1 MRQIIYLVVG
11 ICLVIQGLQ
20 PRIASRTVDQWGR
33 CLSRSPGSDE
43 GLLALPSADVA
54 VPYLKLFGQKSI
66 PSMIEVL
73 QDPNAAHGWPGAIE
87 VLSHH
92 GKDAKAA
99 IPVLI
104 DCLSRVPTE
113 EQIATV
119 VKESYGRFG
128 MQATDEQIAWFV
140 SWVHASLDRQQP
152 GDPAPVPERIPRQLP
167 NVRPQ
172 GDPGLLE
179 YLGKMVEQVADAHV
193 EQRIFN
199 LVGAFQASRRLSAR
213 ALGNIGSGDPTVV
226 SALLDAVKTD
236 GNIHALVA
244 LGELDAADA
253 EVKQTL
259 LDVLDG
265 KDEAWVTAVQQAGS
279 ELKLDPTAVAIQAL
293 GRVAGDDQGIM
304 ERLVVCAR
312 QGSLEAALAIA
323 ACGQQAERFSD
334 ELKALAKEGS
344 AHAAVALALH
354 GTHDTWLANRLYE
367 LLNNGGY
374 SEEILLLE
382 AIGQLAPSDPKFVEL
397 LEKRVDDYEGNL
409 FSESGPTVANAALFA
424 LERSTND
431 PKYVQLLK
439 RRISPPAINIWLRTG
454 VSQHEQAIRY
464 LGLAGHPASDAL
476 PRLTVIGRN
485 PYIGVL
491 CGISVMRTSEEAVRQ
506 IRSGEAR

>member
-1 MRQIIYLVVG
+1 MIYLVVG
-11 ICLVIQGLQ
+11 ICLVFQGLQ
-20 PRIASRTVDQWGR
+20 PRIAGRTVDQWAR
-33 CLSRSPGSDE
+33 CLSSPPSADDE
-43 GLLALPSADVA
+43 SFALPSPDVA
-54 VPYLKLFGQKSI
+54 VPYLKLFGQESI

-73 QDPNAAHGWPGAIE
+73 QDPNAAHGWPAAIE

-92 GKDAKAA
+92 GKCAKAA

-119 VKESYGRFG
+119 VKESYGRYG

-140 SWVHASLDRQQP
+140 SWVLASFDRQQP
-152 GDPAPVPERIPRQLP
+152 GDPASEGERMPRQLS
-167 NVRPQ
+167 NVHPQ
-172 GDPGLLE
+172 GDPGLLD
-179 YLGKMVEQVADAHV
+179 YFAQMVAQVADAHV

-199 LVGAFQASRRLSAR
+199 LVEAFQTSRRLSAR
-213 ALGNIGSGDPTVV
+213 ALGNIGSGDSTVV
-226 SALLDAVKTD
+226 TAPLDAVKTD
-236 GNIHALVA
+236 GNIHALIA
-244 LGELDAADA
+244 LGEVGAADA

-259 LDVLDG
+259 LDVLDS
-265 KDEAWVTAVQQAGS
+265 KDEAWVTAVRQAGS
-279 ELKLDPTAVAIQAL
+279 NLKLDPTAVAIQAL

-304 ERLVVCAR
+304 ERLVDCAR

-323 ACGQQAERFSD
+323 ARGQQAERFSN

-354 GTHDTWLANRLYE
+354 GTHDAWLVNRLYE
-367 LLNNGGY
+367 LLDEGGY
-374 SEEILLLE
+374 SEEILLME

-409 FSESGPTVANAALFA
+409 FSEPGPTVANAAIFA
-424 LERSTND
+424 LERCTND

-439 RRISPPAINIWLRTG
+439 RRISPPAVNIWLRTG

-464 LGLAGHPASDAL
+464 LGLAGHRASDTL